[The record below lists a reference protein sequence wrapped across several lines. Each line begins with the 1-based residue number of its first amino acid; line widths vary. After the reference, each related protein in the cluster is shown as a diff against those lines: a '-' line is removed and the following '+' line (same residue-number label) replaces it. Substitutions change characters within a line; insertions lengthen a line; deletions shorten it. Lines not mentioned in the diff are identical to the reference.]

1 MVKQLSVFLENKA
14 GRLVAVTEILEKN
27 KINIRALSLAD
38 TTDFGILRLI
48 VNSSE
53 KAYQILKNEG
63 FTVKINEVIGVEMPD
78 RPGGLNGVLQIMK
91 KEGIS
96 VEYLYAF
103 LGTNGRGAMVIFRVE
118 NTDKALDI
126 LKARGLKVL
135 NPDSL

>member
-78 RPGGLNGVLQIMK
+78 RPGGLNGGLQIMK

-103 LGTNGRGAMVIFRVE
+103 LDTNGRGAMVIFRVE